1 MGLLEIYK
9 KSIDLIKNHIIDSL
23 LYGIIFYILWI
34 LLFLIPLLG
43 AIIFSYFYPRL
54 SKWYYTK
61 VTGDNINP
69 DYKTSSKSLL
79 IPTLLASIGITIIFA
94 LLISILMNLP
104 LTLTNMLNTSNLQQL
119 ILTGLS
125 NSHILTYALV
135 DMIVSIILLMIGG
148 IAWLLLLYSIY
159 GSILGKVNKFSIYFE
174 KSLILLGY
182 ILLYTIIASVILFI
196 IYIIYALAISISY
209 GMLIFFFL
217 LTIFVVPTVT
227 LIALLKAKEL

>member
-1 MGLLEIYK
+1 MGLLETYK
-9 KSIDLIKNHIIDSL
+9 KSIDFVKNHIIESL
-23 LYGIIFYILWI
+23 LYGISFYILSI
-34 LLFLIPLLG
+34 LIFLIPIIG

-69 DYKTSSKSLL
+69 NYKTAFLSLL
-79 IPTLLASIGITIIFA
+79 IPNLLASIGIIYMLYGITSVSVGSSASAGYANPFGLTSYQYISYNPTLIIVEWA
-94 LLISILMNLP
+94 IIIISMIL
-104 LTLTNMLNTSNLQQL
+104 
-119 ILTGLS
+119 
-125 NSHILTYALV
+125 
-135 DMIVSIILLMIGG
+135 SI
-148 IAWLLLLYSIY
+148 LLLYTFY
-159 GSILGKVNKFSIYFE
+159 GSILGKVNKFSVYFE

-209 GMLIFFFL
+209 GMLIFFIL
-217 LTIFVVPTVT
+217 LAIFVVPTVT

>member
-1 MGLLEIYK
+1 MGLLETYK
-9 KSIDLIKNHIIDSL
+9 KSIDLVKNHIIESL

-54 SKWYYTK
+54 TKWYYTK

-69 DYKTSSKSLL
+69 DYKTAFKSLL
-79 IPTLLASIGITIIFA
+79 IPNLLVSIGITVIFA

-104 LTLTNMLNTSNLQQL
+104 LTLTNMLNINNFQQL

-125 NSHILTYALV
+125 NSHILAYALV
-135 DMIVSIILLMIGG
+135 DMIVSIILLMVGG

-159 GSILGKVNKFSIYFE
+159 GSILGKVNKLVIDVD
-174 KSLILLGY
+174 KSLILFAYWLVFY
-182 ILLYTIIASVILFI
+182 IIAGIILSI
-196 IYIIYALAISISY
+196 IGGIFS
-209 GMLIFFFL
+209 LIFPL
-217 LTIFVVPTVT
+217 LGSIIVAILNIMVVYPALS
-227 LIALLKAKEL
+227 LILLLKAKEL

>member
-1 MGLLEIYK
+1 MVVDIYK
-9 KSIDLIKNHIIDSL
+9 RAFEYMRKNFADSILFIISTAVL
-23 LYGIIFYILWI
+23 GFLSIAIPILGVIIY
-34 LLFLIPLLG
+34 
-43 AIIFSYFYPRL
+43 SYFYPNVVA
-54 SKWYYTK
+54 WYYTK

-69 DYKTSSKSLL
+69 NYKTAFLSLL
-79 IPTLLASIGITIIFA
+79 IPNLLASIGIIYMLYGITSVSVGSSA
-94 LLISILMNLP
+94 SAGYMNLFG
-104 LTLTNMLNTSNLQQL
+104 LTSYQYVSYNPTL
-119 ILTGLS
+119 IIVEWVIIMISMILS
-125 NSHILTYALV
+125 I
-135 DMIVSIILLMIGG
+135 
-148 IAWLLLLYSIY
+148 LLLYTFY